1 MRIRVLINYGGA
13 LTNELRILP
22 GDYDQDD
29 PRLFGLAGWLLEVGH
44 AIALDEPAA
53 PIVPEPEPVVWQT
66 ISHEEW
72 AALEGRQ
79 APEPEPQPERG
90 DYETFTVEQLRALC
104 ADRGIDL
111 DAIQGSGKD
120 GRLLKADLIAVL
132 EGDDLDE
139 EN

>member
-29 PRLFGLAGWLLEVGH
+29 PRLFGLAGHLLEVGH
-44 AIALDEPAA
+44 AITLDDLAAPGPPAPEPA
-53 PIVPEPEPVVWQT
+53 VWQT
-66 ISHEEW
+66 LGHEEW
-72 AALEGRQ
+72 ASLEGY
-79 APEPEPQPERG
+79 ASEPEQGSGRV

-139 EN
+139 EI